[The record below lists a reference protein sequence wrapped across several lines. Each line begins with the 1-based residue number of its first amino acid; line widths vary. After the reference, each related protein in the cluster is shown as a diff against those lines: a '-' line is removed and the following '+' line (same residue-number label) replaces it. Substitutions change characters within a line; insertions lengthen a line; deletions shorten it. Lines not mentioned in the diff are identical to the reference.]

1 MPGSKTRSK
10 TRVVSAS
17 PSSGKTAKSQPKVN
31 VLRCRAPGCRALLA
45 FEETDE
51 GYLLGQAIELAET
64 HAGKR
69 YLPCPKC
76 GGRQLVEEYV
86 QDGKRRTRVFGFEP
100 A

>member
-1 MPGSKTRSK
+1 M
-10 TRVVSAS
+10 SAS
-17 PSSGKTAKSQPKVN
+17 PSGGKSAKPQPKVN

-51 GYLLGQAIELAET
+51 GYLLGQAIELADVEG
-64 HAGKR
+64 AKR

-76 GGRQLVEEYV
+76 GGRQLVEEYAH
-86 QDGKRRTRVFGFEP
+86 DGKRRTRVIGFES